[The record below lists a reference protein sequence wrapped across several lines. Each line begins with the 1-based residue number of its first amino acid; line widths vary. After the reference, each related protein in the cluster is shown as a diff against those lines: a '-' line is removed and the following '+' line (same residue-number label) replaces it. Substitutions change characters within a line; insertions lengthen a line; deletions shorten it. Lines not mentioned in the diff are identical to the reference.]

1 MAYFPFFIDIAGQSG
16 LIVGG
21 GSMALRKIEKLL
33 PYGPRLTVAA
43 PTISP
48 EIQAIPGLTL
58 LERPFDPSMLEGMLF
73 VISAAGS
80 REGNHAVSQ
89 ACGERDILVNVV
101 DCREDCGFLF
111 PALVKDGPLS
121 VGISTGGASPS
132 AAVWLKKQI
141 TPLLPERFADIL
153 TALEELRG
161 DVRAAVPD
169 PQRRMDFYARMFDL
183 CMENRAPLERAKAE
197 TLLEA
202 FRQEEALS

>member
-1 MAYFPFFIDIAGQSG
+1 MAYFPFFIDIADRPG

-21 GSMALRKIEKLL
+21 GSMALRKIERLL

-43 PTISP
+43 AAISP

-80 REGNHAVSQ
+80 REGNRAVAE
-89 ACGERDILVNVV
+89 ACKARNILVNVV
-101 DCREDCGFLF
+101 DSREDCGFLF

-132 AAVWLKKQI
+132 AAVWLKNQI
-141 TPLLPERFADIL
+141 APLIPEYLADVL
-153 TALEELRG
+153 TALDALRG

-169 PQRRMDFYARMFDL
+169 PKRRMDFYARMFDL
-183 CMENRAPLERAKAE
+183 CMENRAPVERAKAE

-202 FRQEEALS
+202 FRQEEAVP